1 MKMFAITQDGYFLAS
16 DRFTPDEFINTTLQA
31 QMQLFQSILS
41 QATEDEQPKLKG
53 ELYDMYNLA
62 ASAFLEAFDPDSE
75 LRPDLTAEAILK
87 AENEILDSLPTT
99 ATAEAET
106 EAINVIPFRPK
117 ED

>member
-1 MKMFAITQDGYFLAS
+1 MTQDGYFLAS
-16 DRFTPDEFINTTLQA
+16 DKFTPDEFINTTLQA

-41 QATEDEQPKLKG
+41 QAPEDEQLKLKG

-87 AENEILDSLPTT
+87 AENEILDSLPTSEKT
-99 ATAEAET
+99 IEFPT
-106 EAINVIPFRPK
+106 K